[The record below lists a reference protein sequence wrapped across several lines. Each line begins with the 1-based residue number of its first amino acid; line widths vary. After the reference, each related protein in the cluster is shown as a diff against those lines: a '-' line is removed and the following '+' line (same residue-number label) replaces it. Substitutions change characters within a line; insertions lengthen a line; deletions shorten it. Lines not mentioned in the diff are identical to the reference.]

1 MKYVRDDMLKAAFV
15 NMMNKLIYAR
25 KRLLIPLYEN
35 LSIQECDENINRI
48 HALQAELQKMSD
60 KKETLRKLRAQDIID
75 SIVFNQEMNGLESTS
90 EEYRNEIRNLCSETN
105 DYTELKKLIQFTN
118 REMLTEF
125 TDEIFEKYVSNIV
138 IVNRNTAEFHLKCG
152 LKIKEAL

>member
-1 MKYVRDDMLKAAFV
+1 
-15 NMMNKLIYAR
+15 
-25 KRLLIPLYEN
+25 
-35 LSIQECDENINRI
+35 
-48 HALQAELQKMSD
+48 
-60 KKETLRKLRAQDIID
+60 
-75 SIVFNQEMNGLESTS
+75 MNGLESTS

-138 IVNRNTAEFHLKCG
+138 IVNRNTAEFHLKGG

>member
-1 MKYVRDDMLKAAFV
+1 
-15 NMMNKLIYAR
+15 
-25 KRLLIPLYEN
+25 
-35 LSIQECDENINRI
+35 
-48 HALQAELQKMSD
+48 MSD

-105 DYTELKKLIQFTN
+105 DYTELKKL
-118 REMLTEF
+118 TEF

>member
-1 MKYVRDDMLKAAFV
+1 MLKAAFV

-75 SIVFNQEMNGLESTS
+75 SIVFNQEMNGLPD
-90 EEYRNEIRNLCSETN
+90 RI
-105 DYTELKKLIQFTN
+105 
-118 REMLTEF
+118 
-125 TDEIFEKYVSNIV
+125 
-138 IVNRNTAEFHLKCG
+138 
-152 LKIKEAL
+152 